1 MISFKSYLIAAGLLM
16 LFAANCLRAQ
26 NIPDSLLQ
34 KLATSS
40 NDSAKGIILLEI
52 GESIEQTT
60 PEKSMDYYR
69 QALAL
74 GQRIKNNRVILSSY
88 TDLGICY
95 ISLNKMDSS
104 IMAFEKGIPF
114 ARLLKDTVREARTL
128 ANIGNAYLHKKDRV
142 TAIEY
147 YLKAARL
154 WETCLRSTISYP
166 FYIPISTHYW
176 MNRKNIP
183 GRWNSEIK
191 RLTMAQKLGDEFSV
205 VIGLVNLS
213 TTYSHLGST

>member
-1 MISFKSYLIAAGLLM
+1 MISFKPYLIAAGLLM

-26 NIPDSLLQ
+26 SIPDSLLQ

-95 ISLNKMDSS
+95 INLNKMDSA
-104 IMAFEKGIPF
+104 IITFEKGIPF

-147 YLKAARL
+147 YLKAARI
-154 WETCLRSTISYP
+154 WETCSDQQYLAYTIFQYQC
-166 FYIPISTHYW
+166 I
-176 MNRKNIP
+176 
-183 GRWNSEIK
+183 
-191 RLTMAQKLGDEFSV
+191 
-205 VIGLVNLS
+205 IG
-213 TTYSHLGST
+213 